1 MFLSCITVFKFLR
14 FSVNFQ
20 TEICKFK
27 TADNERLHH
36 RSMAQLDLAAT
47 AGLANVKQNEIHW
60 RLAGP
65 LIR

>member
-20 TEICKFK
+20 TQICKFK
-27 TADNERLHH
+27 QPITNGFIIDQWLSSIWRQRLDWQT
-36 RSMAQLDLAAT
+36 SE
-47 AGLANVKQNEIHW
+47 QNEIHW